1 MHNSKKNIITNID
14 FHLRQY
20 GEFILWDIDIYD
32 DDNMQGELHKASRI
46 FINSD
51 NIAIV
56 ELDNGDEINIEELSY
71 NELLCIYEE
80 II

>member
-1 MHNSKKNIITNID
+1 
-14 FHLRQY
+14 
-20 GEFILWDIDIYD
+20 
-32 DDNMQGELHKASRI
+32 MQGEAHKASRI

-56 ELDNGDEINIEELSY
+56 ELDNGEEIDIEELSY
-71 NELLCIYEE
+71 NELLCVYEE

>member
-1 MHNSKKNIITNID
+1 MNSKKNVIANIY

-20 GEFILWDIDIYD
+20 GEFILWDVDIYD
-32 DDNMQGELHKASRI
+32 DDNMQGEVHKASRI

-51 NIAIV
+51 NIAVV
-56 ELDNGDEINIEELSY
+56 ELDNGEEIDIEELSY
-71 NELLCIYEE
+71 NELLCVYEE

>member
-1 MHNSKKNIITNID
+1 
-14 FHLRQY
+14 
-20 GEFILWDIDIYD
+20 
-32 DDNMQGELHKASRI
+32 MQGEVHKASRI

-71 NELLCIYEE
+71 NELLCIYEA

>member
-32 DDNMQGELHKASRI
+32 DDNMQGEVHKASRI

>member
-1 MHNSKKNIITNID
+1 MNSKKNIITNID

-32 DDNMQGELHKASRI
+32 DDNMQGEVHKASRI

-71 NELLCIYEE
+71 NELLCIYEG